1 MRHLLTIITI
11 LILIGCGSDQQS
23 NVTLESSVD
32 SVSYSIGVDIGKSM
46 KIQELEMN
54 GNAFFEGWSK
64 AYNDE
69 ELKLSD
75 EEMLAVLNSF
85 RQKLQED
92 SQLKAQVQAE
102 DNLEKGNA
110 FLAENA
116 NKEGVVTLESGLQ
129 YKIIEQGSGATPLK
143 TDKVSVHYRGTLVDG
158 EEFDSSY
165 KRGTPAAFAVT
176 GVIKGWTE
184 ALQLMPVGSKWEL
197 YIPSELAYGS
207 GPRGPGGPNSALI
220 FEVELL
226 GIE

>member
-1 MRHLLTIITI
+1 MKHIFTLIPI

-23 NVTLESSVD
+23 NVPLETSID

-46 KIQELEMN
+46 KTQELEMN
-54 GNAFFEGWSK
+54 EKALFEGWSK
-64 AYNDE
+64 AYNGED
-69 ELKLSD
+69 LKLSD
-75 EEMLAVLNSF
+75 EDMLTVLNSF
-85 RQKLQED
+85 RNELQEK
-92 SQLKAQVQAE
+92 SRQKAQTQAKE
-102 DNLEKGNA
+102 NLEKGNA

-129 YKIIEQGSGATPLK
+129 YKIIEQGSGEKPK
-143 TDKVSVHYRGTLVDG
+143 STDKVSVHYRGTLIDG

-165 KRGTPAAFAVT
+165 KRGAPTAFAVT

-197 YIPSELAYGS
+197 YIPSNLAYGS
-207 GPRGPGGPNSALI
+207 GPRGPGGPNSALV
-220 FEVELL
+220 FQVELL

>member
-1 MRHLLTIITI
+1 MKHIFTLIPI

-23 NVTLESSVD
+23 NVTLDSSVD

-46 KIQELEMN
+46 KSQELEMN
-54 GNAFFEGWSK
+54 EKALFEGWSK
-64 AYNDE
+64 AYNGED
-69 ELKLSD
+69 LKLSD
-75 EEMLAVLNSF
+75 QEMLAVLNAFREELQEKS
-85 RQKLQED
+85 RQK
-92 SQLKAQVQAE
+92 AMAQAE
-102 DNLEKGNA
+102 ENLTKGNA

-116 NKEGVVTLESGLQ
+116 KKEGVVTLESGLQ
-129 YKIIEQGSGATPLK
+129 YKIIEPGFGEKPKS
-143 TDKVSVHYRGTLVDG
+143 TDKVSVHYRGTLING

-165 KRGTPAAFAVT
+165 KRGAPATFGVT

-197 YIPSELAYGS
+197 FVPSSLADGN
-207 GPRGPGGPNSALI
+207 GPRGPGGPNSTLI